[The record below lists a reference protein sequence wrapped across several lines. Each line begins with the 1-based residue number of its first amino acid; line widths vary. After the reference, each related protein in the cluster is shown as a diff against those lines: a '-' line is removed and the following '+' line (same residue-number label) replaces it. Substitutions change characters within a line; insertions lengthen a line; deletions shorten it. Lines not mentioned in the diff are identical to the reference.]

1 MNYKSI
7 PWFPRT
13 WKLFLDHSQPEQAR
27 CIFSNFISFGF
38 FFLFCAFQRVALRSF
53 RQSLEFWPWIV
64 KRERYIFLSQEVS
77 QFNWDFKSALL
88 ALEGEGR
95 RSQVRDLR
103 DTAEGSQSD
112 SFKGTKKKEKAEADK
127 IGKDAMGLRQSACS
141 GWLWSKKSFQVR
153 GNQGMDL

>member
-7 PWFPRT
+7 PWFPQT

-88 ALEGEGR
+88 ALEEEGR
-95 RSQVRDLR
+95 WSQVRDLR
-103 DTAEGSQSD
+103 DTAQGSQSD
-112 SFKGTKKKEKAEADK
+112 SFKGTKRKKKPKLIKLEKTQYAW
-127 IGKDAMGLRQSACS
+127 GKGL
-141 GWLWSKKSFQVR
+141 VR
-153 GNQGMDL
+153 VGYDPKRIFKFGGIKG